1 MENYFDN
8 YVNESNFDSPPIFEL
23 RFSYNKR
30 DNEVS
35 KYFFLPNTFI
45 GPVSWAEF

>member
-45 GPVSWAEF
+45 GPVS